1 MEITREQMLGTVTI
15 RHIAYKTWIPENVTI
30 DELIGIICEYID
42 ERGDVVT
49 IRQVRQYLGEDSV
62 LNAFDIQQGIRLWRE
77 KEEQGE

>member
-15 RHIAYKTWIPENVTI
+15 RHIAYKTTVPEDITI

-42 ERGDVVT
+42 ERGDVVN
-49 IRQVRQYLGEDSV
+49 IHQVRQYLGEDSV